1 MKAKQMDALELGATL
16 YVPAV
21 RQDLFD
27 IVTGR
32 RHPQLRSS
40 VVCLEDSIAPGD
52 VPLALSNLAALLRRL
67 EEEDAGSRRPVFIR
81 PRDEHMLARILAL
94 PGIGAVHGFV
104 IPKATA
110 DSLPAYLRSLA
121 SDEHML
127 MPTLE
132 TREVFDPAEVRRL
145 RDQLLSIEH
154 RVLAIRIGGNDL
166 LHNIG
171 TRRSLVRSAYQGP
184 LGGTIGVLVT
194 AFAPFGFS
202 LSAPVFEHFDN
213 PDLLREEVEHDIEHG
228 LLTKTA
234 IHPAQIDTIQQ
245 AYRVGA
251 HELAEARA
259 ILGGDK
265 GGVFALNGSMCEPAT
280 HGRWARSVV
289 KRAGI
294 YGVRPEA
301 IAAAV

>member
-1 MKAKQMDALELGATL
+1 MDALELGATL

-27 IVTGR
+27 IVSGR
-32 RHPQLRSS
+32 RHPRLRSS
-40 VVCLEDSIAPGD
+40 VVCLEDSIRAED
-52 VPLALSNLAALLRRL
+52 VPLALTNLAALLRRL
-67 EEEDAGSRRPVFIR
+67 DGPDPGFPPLFIR
-81 PRDEHMLARILAL
+81 PRDAHMLAHLLSL
-94 PGIGAVHGFV
+94 PGIDRVQGFV

-110 DSLPAYLRSLA
+110 DSLPFYLRSLA
-121 SDEHML
+121 SDEHLL

-132 TREVFDPAEVRRL
+132 TREVFDPAELKRL
-145 RDQLLSIEH
+145 RDQLLSIAH
-154 RVLAIRIGGNDL
+154 RILAIRIGGNDL

-171 TRRSLVRSAYQGP
+171 TRRSAVRTAYQGP
-184 LGGTIGVLVT
+184 LGATVAALVT

-202 LSAPVFEHFDN
+202 LSAPVFEHFDD

-234 IHPAQIDTIQQ
+234 IHPSQIDVIQG
-245 AYRVGA
+245 AYRVEA
-251 HELAEARA
+251 QELAEARA
-259 ILGGDK
+259 IVAGER

-280 HGRWARSVV
+280 HRRWAEATI

-294 YGVRPEA
+294 YGVKPDA
-301 IAAAV
+301 VAAVS

>member
-1 MKAKQMDALELGATL
+1 MDALELGATL

-21 RQDLFD
+21 RHDLFD
-27 IVTGR
+27 TVIGR

-40 VVCLEDSIAPGD
+40 VVCLEDSIRSEEA
-52 VPLALSNLAALLRRL
+52 PLALTNLASLLRRL
-67 EEEDAGSRRPVFIR
+67 DEFGDQKRPPVFVR
-81 PRDEHMLARILAL
+81 PRDEHMLSHILTL
-94 PGIGAVHGFV
+94 PGIAAVKGFV

-121 SDEHML
+121 SDEHLL

-132 TREVFDPAEVRRL
+132 TREVFDPAELRRL
-145 RDQLLSIEH
+145 RDQLLSIAH

-171 TRRSLVRSAYQGP
+171 TRRSLVRTAYQGP
-184 LGGTIGVLVT
+184 LGGTIAVLVT

-213 PDLLREEVEHDIEHG
+213 PELLRDEVEHDIEHG

-234 IHPAQIDTIQQ
+234 IHPAQIDTIQK

-251 HELAEARA
+251 VELAEARA
-259 ILGGDK
+259 IMSGDR
-265 GGVFALNGSMCEPAT
+265 GGVFAIGGSMCEPAT
-280 HGRWARSVV
+280 HRRWAALTIQ
-289 KRAGI
+289 RAGL
-294 YGVRPEA
+294 YGVKPEA
-301 IAAAV
+301 VAAVS

>member
-1 MKAKQMDALELGATL
+1 MHALELGATL

-21 RQDLFD
+21 RRDLFD
-27 IVTGR
+27 IATGA
-32 RHPQLRSS
+32 RHADLRSA
-40 VVCLEDSIAPGD
+40 VVCLEDSIRCEDAPQ
-52 VPLALSNLAALLRRL
+52 ALINLAALLLRL
-67 EEEDAGSRRPVFIR
+67 ERHEGPRPFVFVR
-81 PRDEHMLARILAL
+81 PRDEHMLAHILTF
-94 PGIGAVHGFV
+94 PGIGAVQGFV

-121 SDEHML
+121 SDEHLL

-132 TREVFDPAEVRRL
+132 TREVFDPQEMRRL

-154 RVLAIRIGGNDL
+154 RILCIRIGGNDL

-171 TRRSLVRSAYQGP
+171 TRRSMVRSAYQGP
-184 LGGTIGVLVT
+184 LGGTIAALAT

-234 IHPAQIDTIQQ
+234 IHPAQIGVIQG

-259 ILGGDK
+259 ILSGDR
-265 GGVFALNGSMCEPAT
+265 GGVFALGGSMCEPAT
-280 HGRWARSVV
+280 HGRWAASVV
-289 KRAGI
+289 RRAGLF
-294 YGVRPEA
+294 GVKPEI
-301 IAAAV
+301 IAATG